1 MLSHLNTLELIEY
14 HWISILWMVIWV
26 GIIDRE
32 KCGRKS
38 AAEKVQQENYDRQS
52 AVGKLCQK

>member
-1 MLSHLNTLELIEY
+1 
-14 HWISILWMVIWV
+14 V

-38 AAEKVQQENYDRQS
+38 AVEQS
-52 AVGKLCQK
+52 LQKNRGKKSAAKKM